1 MEIPVGK
8 SIINFTDK
16 IPIGYKALSSVY
28 SRKGGATVVNEYIF
42 GTTEIKY
49 DVNGSLG
56 LSCIIFFIKL

>member
-8 SIINFTDK
+8 GIIDFTDK
-16 IPIGYKALSSVY
+16 IPIGYKSLSSVY
-28 SRKGGATVVNEYIF
+28 SRKGGATVVNEYIL

-56 LSCIIFFIKL
+56 LSCIIFFIKY